1 MTVNEAKKILLAAN
15 LSPLEKTAL
24 QFLLLELES
33 YCENLPGEE
42 WRNAVD
48 GIDYENKYQ
57 VSNFARVRSLHR
69 GKVKIIKPDIIHTG
83 YLRVTLY
90 KDGKTKSH
98 YVHVLVAKAFIPNPE
113 NKSDVN
119 HINGIKADNRVENL
133 EWTTRSENIRHA
145 FDMGLRKTGCEHHM
159 AKFTAD
165 QVHEIR
171 ANCVPGDPELGF
183 KAFARKFNVTPKIIE
198 NAYNYISYKDVE

>member
-1 MTVNEAKKILLAAN
+1 MTVNEAKKILLAAP
-15 LSPLEKTAL
+15 LSPFERFALER
-24 QFLLLELES
+24 LLSAVDGED
-33 YCENLPGEE
+33 LPGEE
-42 WRNAVD
+42 WRDVVN
-48 GIDYENKYQ
+48 YEGLYQ
-57 VSNFARVRSLHR
+57 VSNFGRVKSFHR
-69 GKVKIIKPDIIHTG
+69 KKVRLLDLETDLNG
-83 YLRVTLY
+83 YIRCGLY
-90 KDGKTKSH
+90 KNGKTRH
-98 YVHVLVAKAFIPNPE
+98 AFVHVLVAQAFIQNPE

-165 QVHEIR
+165 QVREIR
-171 ANCVPGDPELGF
+171 RDCVPGDPELGF

-198 NAYNYISYKDVE
+198 NAYYHISYKDVE